1 MYFVCEIKRHINI
14 YSNRS
19 MDPGHIS
26 NPIINALNDLFRM
39 YTDNASI
46 KRYNLCRHTYIAGN
60 KIPLIIEQ

>member
-14 YSNRS
+14 YLNRS
-19 MDPGHIS
+19 MDPDNIF

-46 KRYNLCRHTYIAGN
+46 
-60 KIPLIIEQ
+60 

>member
-19 MDPGHIS
+19 MDPGNIS

-46 KRYNLCRHTYIAGN
+46 
-60 KIPLIIEQ
+60 